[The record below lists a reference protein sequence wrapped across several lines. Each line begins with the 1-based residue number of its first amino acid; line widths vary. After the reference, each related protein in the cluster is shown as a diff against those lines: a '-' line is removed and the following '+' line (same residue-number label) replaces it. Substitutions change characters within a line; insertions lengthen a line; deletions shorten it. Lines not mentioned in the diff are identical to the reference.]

1 LCQIWCQDSRCG
13 GKASS
18 QYELQV
24 HFDISLR
31 VSWQSVHEVILCT
44 RRTAW
49 KCWKPWC

>member
-31 VSWQSVHEVILCT
+31 VSWQRCSWSHFVY
-44 RRTAW
+44 
-49 KCWKPWC
+49 